1 METIIGK
8 NKAGDIRVAVIV
20 SRFNESVTSK
30 LLDGATQELI
40 NSGVNKDNLIVA
52 WVPGAHEIPVVAKA
66 FAQQGYDAVVAVGCV
81 VRGETAHFDYVAG
94 ECCRGLT
101 NVSLEFNLPVANG
114 VLTVENGEQ
123 AYSRAGGDKGNKGG
137 DAAAAAI
144 ETLNVLRAIRLKTL

>member
-1 METIIGK
+1 MKTIIGENKVK
-8 NKAGDIRVAVIV
+8 NKRIAIIV

-30 LLDGATQELI
+30 LLVGATEELI
-40 NSGVNKDNLIVA
+40 NSGVNKDDLTIA

-66 FAQQGYDAVVAVGCV
+66 FAKQGCDAVVAVGCV

-101 NVSLEFNLPVANG
+101 NVSLEFGLPVANG

-123 AYSRAGGDKGNKGG
+123 AYARAGGDKGNKGAE
-137 DAAAAAI
+137 AAAAVI
-144 ETLNVLRAIRLKTL
+144 ETLNVLQTIG